1 MIREELQELAV
12 DIDTLQTHPR
22 NVRQG
27 DIGAISE
34 SLKAHGQYRPIVYQ
48 VSTGYVLA
56 GNHTLKAAQALGWKQ
71 VAATGVHCDD
81 TQALRILLAD
91 NRSSDLAT
99 YDDKE
104 LLELLKDVASTS
116 DELLGTLYDGD
127 DLDDMVYKLEGS
139 IGFVAEGQDIAS
151 IIEEFADKD
160 TRNLTLPYKQQEI
173 AIVKGHLASLQNKL
187 GIDNWSALVL
197 QVVKEADES
206 H

>member
-12 DIDTLQTHPR
+12 AIDTLQTHPR

-48 VSTGYVLA
+48 ASTGYVLA

-71 VAATGVHCDD
+71 VAATAVQCDD

-104 LLELLKDVASTS
+104 LLELLKDVASTN

-139 IGFVAEGQDIAS
+139 SGFVGEGQDISS
-151 IIEEFADKD
+151 IIEEYAEKD
-160 TRNLTLPYKQQEI
+160 TRNLTLPYKQADI
-173 AIVKGHLASLQNKL
+173 AIVRAHLTSLQNKL
-187 GIDNWSALVL
+187 DVDNWSDLVYRI
-197 QVVKEADES
+197 VKEADES
-206 H
+206 Y

>member
-48 VSTGYVLA
+48 ASTGYVLA

-71 VAATGVHCDD
+71 VAATAVQCDD

-104 LLELLKDVASTS
+104 LLELLKDVASTN

-173 AIVKGHLASLQNKL
+173 STVKSHLSSLQNKL
-187 GIDNWSALVL
+187 GIDNWSAIVL
-197 QVVKEADES
+197 RIVKEADES
-206 H
+206 Y